1 MIHSFCEFSAVI
13 QLAATF
19 NLGCI
24 ALSGQRSFARSLSNY
39 FFRVEDNLNAQFRDI
54 KQRISADK
62 QSLSNMPTK
71 TILGID
77 YGKEAELLNSEFE
90 ALTKRLDKKAGEV
103 SKIISDEYTPKFL
116 DSLCIILGMYSIY
129 ELVLSVFINITPDTF
144 ILRFY
149 ALNTLNILL
158 FIWCVI
164 GEVINYRAV
173 FCKKRYAKFFTRII
187 GKNSVMTSFLL
198 LIISILFPYINSFF
212 KPQIECSTF
221 LSAFHFY
228 AGLLLP
234 FSGFVFYWAFIQIL
248 SRKAKT
254 FIRKSINPFKESFN
268 KLHENRDKIDIIL
281 TEFSVDKI
289 QLSKTEQ
296 TKEGESSPTA
306 SQNTADSFRAVT
318 A

>member
-1 MIHSFCEFSAVI
+1 MINSFCEFSAAI

-24 ALSGQRSFARSLSNY
+24 ALSGQRSFAHSLSNY
-39 FFRVEDNLNAQFRDI
+39 FFRVEDNLNAQFQDI

-71 TILGID
+71 TILGND

-90 ALTKRLDKKAGEV
+90 SLTKMLDKKAGEV
-103 SKIISDEYTPKFL
+103 SKTISDEYTPKFL

-129 ELVLSVFINITPDTF
+129 ELVLSVFIKITPDAF

-158 FIWCVI
+158 FIWCII

-173 FCKKRYAKFFTRII
+173 FCKKSHTNFFTKII

-198 LIISILFPYINSFF
+198 LVISILFPYINSFL
-212 KPQIECSTF
+212 KPQIECSPF

-228 AGLLLP
+228 VGLLLP
-234 FSGFVFYWAFIQIL
+234 FSGFIFYWAFIQIL

-254 FIRKSINPFKESFN
+254 FILKNINPIKESFN
-268 KLHENRDKIDIIL
+268 KLHEKREKIDIIL
-281 TEFSVDKI
+281 NEFSVDKI
-289 QLSKTEQ
+289 QLSRTKQ
-296 TKEGESSPTA
+296 TKENESSPTVPT
-306 SQNTADSFRAVT
+306 STAQ
-318 A
+318 